1 MSVFAKVRLLLWDR
15 PGLAE
20 PVVVEND
27 TLARIGTSCLQ
38 QLLEN
43 NVKKLSTARWE
54 RVTSTFAKL
63 FKTTTPHQ
71 LFDDAL
77 RVEIDD
83 TGSNIDDTPGG
94 FSNFG
99 ISKSS
104 FFLKLDTEANG
115 DTIIPAPLSPSS
127 AEKRNAD
134 ARTNFNDRRRVF
146 KQIIVKCVLQL
157 LLIET
162 LSDLLR
168 NDEIYNTMPPDQ
180 MLKLMGV
187 LDHSYQFARLFN
199 EDKELRTG
207 LWKVGESASQAC

>member
-1 MSVFAKVRLLLWDR
+1 MITV
-15 PGLAE
+15 
-20 PVVVEND
+20 
-27 TLARIGTSCLQ
+27 Q
-38 QLLEN
+38 
-43 NVKKLSTARWE
+43 
-54 RVTSTFAKL
+54 TSTI
-63 FKTTTPHQ
+63 PQ
-71 LFDDAL
+71 VSSWIL
-77 RVEIDD
+77 RYY
-83 TGSNIDDTPGG
+83 NQ
-94 FSNFG
+94 
-99 ISKSS
+99 
-104 FFLKLDTEANG
+104 FLKLVAESNG

-180 MLKLMGV
+180 MLRLMGV

-207 LWKVGESASQAC
+207 LWKVGKSTPQTC

>member
-1 MSVFAKVRLLLWDR
+1 M
-15 PGLAE
+15 
-20 PVVVEND
+20 
-27 TLARIGTSCLQ
+27 
-38 QLLEN
+38 
-43 NVKKLSTARWE
+43 KKLSTSRWE

-83 TGSNIDDTPGG
+83 NGSSIDDTPGG
-94 FSNFG
+94 FQSFRRH
-99 ISKSS
+99 
-104 FFLKLDTEANG
+104 FFLLKLNAEASG

-180 MLKLMGV
+180 MLRLMGV

-207 LWKVGESASQAC
+207 LWKVGELES